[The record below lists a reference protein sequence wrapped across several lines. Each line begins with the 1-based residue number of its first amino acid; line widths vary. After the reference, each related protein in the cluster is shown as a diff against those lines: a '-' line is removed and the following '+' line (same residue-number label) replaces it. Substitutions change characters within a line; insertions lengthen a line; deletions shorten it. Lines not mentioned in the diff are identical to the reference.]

1 MSEYKTDIDIARE
14 VSGEHINDIGAKL
27 KIDKSDLVPFGHD
40 KAKISWNAIDSVQK
54 NKDGKLILPN
64 SVNRWPS
71 PAKFSIIYHIIMNK
85 CCYVNHFNERSYPEG
100 AFCGFTT

>member
-40 KAKISWNAIDSVQK
+40 KAKISWNAIDSIQK
-54 NKDGKLILPN
+54 IRMESLFL
-64 SVNRWPS
+64 
-71 PAKFSIIYHIIMNK
+71 
-85 CCYVNHFNERSYPEG
+85 
-100 AFCGFTT
+100 